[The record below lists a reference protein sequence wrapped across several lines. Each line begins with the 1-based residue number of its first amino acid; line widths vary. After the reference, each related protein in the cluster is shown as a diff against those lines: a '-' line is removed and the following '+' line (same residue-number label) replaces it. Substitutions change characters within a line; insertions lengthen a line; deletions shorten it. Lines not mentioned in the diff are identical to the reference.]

1 MLEEGQSIE
10 FQCPTLYSI
19 LLKKNLKN
27 LAIWSYMIWA
37 QKNSFLPVLHNFG
50 PPGAF
55 NLAFKVLKR
64 AKVVTLIVCS
74 SISNFFQL
82 IPAQLWWFWAILVK
96 INRKSWK
103 LGIFREKRGLTG
115 KAWTCFVKMCVLS
128 YPWLTYNPCPGLGQF
143 FKSPQKLSQSSKICL
158 FWPIY
163 HFFPGLTPS
172 RRATFIFFC
181 QHPFGSNCP
190 MV

>member
-1 MLEEGQSIE
+1 MLIYFKLFS
-10 FQCPTLYSI
+10 
-19 LLKKNLKN
+19 
-27 LAIWSYMIWA
+27 A
-37 QKNSFLPVLHNFG
+37 NS
-50 PPGAF
+50 
-55 NLAFKVLKR
+55 
-64 AKVVTLIVCS
+64 S
-74 SISNFFQL
+74 SIVVVLGHLGQ
-82 IPAQLWWFWAILVK
+82 
-96 INRKSWK
+96 INWKSWK

-172 RRATFIFFC
+172 RRAKLIFFLSKSFWIQLPDGLRKPKSHQTVKVAKNPNPPIFPLC
-181 QHPFGSNCP
+181 Y
-190 MV
+190 